1 MSGRPSSSQDP
12 NGSDTASASNEKKH
26 PSEYLEFASLPGT
39 IPGTRLQPL
48 KSVAIEEPE
57 SPLHN
62 PTQSND
68 ALYDG
73 LSRAIPNLRR
83 LSIEARAA
91 TKAEHRMG
99 FIAGCRTYPRAIVW
113 SALLSLTIVVS
124 LLLELH
130 SSMGDYVRS
139 YRVASI

>member
-12 NGSDTASASNEKKH
+12 NGSDTTTNGSNEKKH

-48 KSVAIEEPE
+48 KSIAIEEPE

-62 PTQSND
+62 PTRSND
-68 ALYDG
+68 DLYDG
-73 LSRAIPNLRR
+73 LSRAIPDLRR

-99 FIAGCRTYPRAIVW
+99 FISGCRTYPRAIMW
-113 SALLSLTIVVS
+113 SALLSLTIVVRCPVEPS
-124 LLLELH
+124 RRCSH
-130 SSMGDYVRS
+130 
-139 YRVASI
+139 